1 MNPPLT
7 QFRLGRAASCLEA
20 GFRVGLVLFLLTAS
34 LALAQVPSD
43 LPPELRSK
51 IDVAAGQILAARGTP
66 SASIAVAQDGRI
78 AYVQAYGDAR
88 LDPRTPATPGM
99 RYSIGSISKQF
110 AAAAILMLA
119 EQGKLSLEDPVGRF
133 VPDVTRAQDITIRQ
147 VLSHTAG
154 YQDYWPQDY
163 VPRGMLEPVSPDK
176 ILDRWARKPLD
187 FDPGTDW
194 QYSNTGYT
202 VAGLIVERVSGQPL
216 FEFLQQHVFAPLAM
230 QSASNVDQDTLS
242 ENDAT
247 GYTRYGLGPLRVA
260 VKEGKGWLFA
270 AGELAMTAEDLA
282 KWDLSLIHQTLLKP
296 ASYREME
303 SAIVLKNGLAS
314 SYGLGVS
321 MGRRYSH
328 RLISHDGAVSG
339 FTSYNMVFPDDG
351 AAVVVLTNDDVA
363 YAGGDIAQTIAPLL
377 FPQGDDTKEEQ
388 QALRVF
394 QDFQKGRIDR
404 GLFSDNANFY
414 FSDQSLKELAAG
426 LKRLGKPLSFT
437 QTFRQERGGMT
448 YRAFVVKFKRKTLQI
463 GQRTLPDGKI
473 EQYQVSASE

>member
-1 MNPPLT
+1 MNSSLA
-7 QFRLGRAASCLEA
+7 RCLEA
-20 GFRVGLVLFLLTAS
+20 GVRIGLVFSILTAS
-34 LALAQVPSD
+34 RALAQAPG
-43 LPPELRSK
+43 PFAPELRSK
-51 IDVAAGQILAARGTP
+51 IDVAARQILADRNTP
-66 SASIAVAQDGRI
+66 SASIAVVQDGRI
-78 AYVQAYGDAR
+78 AYLQAYGDAR

-110 AAAAILMLA
+110 AATAILMLA
-119 EQGKLSLEDPVGRF
+119 EQGKLALDDPVARF
-133 VPDVTRAQDITIRQ
+133 VPDLTRAQEVTIRQ

-163 VPRGMLEPVSPDK
+163 VPRWMLEPVSPDK

-216 FEFLQQHVFAPLAM
+216 FEFLQQHIFAPLAM
-230 QSASNVDQDTLS
+230 QSVTNVDQGRLG

-314 SYGLGVS
+314 WYGLGVS
-321 MGRRYSH
+321 IGRRFSR
-328 RLISHDGAVSG
+328 RLISHDGGVSG
-339 FTSYNMVFPDDG
+339 FISNNMVFPDDG
-351 AAVVVLTNDDVA
+351 AAVVVLTNDDA
-363 YAGGDIAQTIAPLL
+363 GYAAGDIAQKIAPLL
-377 FPQGDDTKEEQ
+377 FPQEDNTKEEQ
-388 QALRVF
+388 QALRIF

-404 GLFSDNANFY
+404 ALFSDNANFY
-414 FSDQSLKELAAG
+414 FSDSSLKDLAAG

-448 YRAFVVKFKRKTLQI
+448 YRAFVVKFKDKTLQI
-463 GQRTLPDGKI
+463 GQRTLSDGRI